1 MLAHPALKTSNASK
15 IFLAKTTYVGVS
27 TLHMNGIMSVD
38 NADSM
43 VIQSLVLIIKFAK
56 EEAIIFTNVL
66 SAFQILTAYGE
77 QMVTNYAIVL
87 QINALIHAMAYM
99 VVMSSLPF
107 LNVDAPP
114 HIIAGY
120 LLEMDIKLRGTAKKH
135 GTTLIAEILHGT
147 KRENILLKIQGHVAI
162 TSPLK

>member
-99 VVMSSLPF
+99 VVMSSRPF

-120 LLEMDIKLRGTAKKH
+120 LLEMDIKLRGTAKNM
-135 GTTLIAEILHGT
+135 E
-147 KRENILLKIQGHVAI
+147 
-162 TSPLK
+162 PL